1 MPIFRWDIDKTYLET
16 DFQSLSGLW
25 RAATESA
32 QEKISVSGVVPLV
45 QSLNTVADSKLI
57 FLSGSPRQM
66 KRVLMKKFRL
76 DGIQVDK
83 IILKDSLG
91 ALSKGRFSEVTG
103 QFGHK
108 LSSLLRHRIQVQDE
122 SCAQVE
128 YLFGDDVEQDAL
140 IYATYALLLHQELTW
155 PSLKIIAQK
164 ADAYSDVIERLG
176 RQFSQI
182 GPGRVGRAFI
192 RLTQHQIPPWMQQLA
207 PLVVPVHCWSQAAM
221 VLALEGVLSWS
232 NVQSVFHEEGMNIWD
247 QSNLVQDL
255 QRRQLIGRE
264 DATHLYEQIGRANY
278 VFPLEIKALRI
289 LDTDLAEMFE
299 RVS

>member
-45 QSLNTVADSKLI
+45 RSLNTVEDSKLV

-76 DGIQVDK
+76 DGIQVDE

-108 LSSLLRHRIQVQDE
+108 LSSLLHHRIQVQHD
-122 SCAQVE
+122 SSAQVE
-128 YLFGDDVEQDAL
+128 YLLGTMLSKML
-140 IYATYALLLHQELTW
+140 IYATYSLILHKELSW
-155 PSLKIIAQK
+155 PSLKHIAHQ
-164 ADAYSDVIERLG
+164 ANAYSDVVERLG
-176 RQFSQI
+176 HQFTQVV
-182 GPGRVGRAFI
+182 PGRVGRGFI
-192 RLTQHQIPPWMQQLA
+192 RLTQHQVPSWMQRLA
-207 PLVVPVHCWSQAAM
+207 PLIVPVHCWSQAAM
-221 VLALEGVLSWS
+221 VLVLEGVLTWTQA
-232 NVQSVFHEEGMNIWD
+232 QSVFREEGMTAVD

-255 QRRQLIGRE
+255 QRRQLIGSA
-264 DATHLYEQIGRANY
+264 DAIQLYQSIGRENY
-278 VFPLEIKALRI
+278 VFPFEITVLNI
-289 LDTDLAEMFE
+289 QETELAELFA

>member
-16 DFQSLSGLW
+16 DFQSISGLW

-32 QEKISVSGVVPLV
+32 HEKISVSGVIPLV
-45 QSLNTVADSKLI
+45 QALNAVEDSKLI

-91 ALSKGRFSEVTG
+91 AISKGRFSEVTG

-108 LSSLLRHRIQVQDE
+108 LSSLLHHRIQIQND
-122 SCAQVE
+122 SSAQVE

-140 IYATYALLLHQELTW
+140 IYATYSLLLHQELTW
-155 PSLKIIAQK
+155 PSLKHIAHK
-164 ADAYSDVIERLG
+164 ANAYSDVIERLG
-176 RQFSQI
+176 KQFSQI
-182 GPGRVGRAFI
+182 APGRVGRAFI
-192 RLTQHQIPPWMQQLA
+192 RLTKHQIPLWMQGLA
-207 PLVVPVHCWSQAAM
+207 PLIVPVHCWSQAVM
-221 VLALEGVLSWS
+221 VLVLEGVLSWS
-232 NVQSVFHEEGMNIWD
+232 QAQLVFHEEGMNAFD

-255 QRRQLIGRE
+255 QRRQVIGRLDATQLYQQIGRE
-264 DATHLYEQIGRANY
+264 NY
-278 VFPLEIKALRI
+278 IFPFESKVLNIQ
-289 LDTDLAEMFE
+289 DTDLAEMFE